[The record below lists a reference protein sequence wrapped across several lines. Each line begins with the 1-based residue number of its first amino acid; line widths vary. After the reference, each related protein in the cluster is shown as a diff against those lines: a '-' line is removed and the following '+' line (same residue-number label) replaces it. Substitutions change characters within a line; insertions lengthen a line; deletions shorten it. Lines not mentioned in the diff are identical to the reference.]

1 LSTAG
6 DEEVDMI
13 QGAHRSIFRTDAIR
27 RYAQDQSKAVLPR
40 FVCPRTFLCL
50 WILLGLLFL
59 AGSYVT
65 WVARGLLSGADTVE
79 HGR

>member
-1 LSTAG
+1 
-6 DEEVDMI
+6 MI
-13 QGAHRSIFRTDAIR
+13 QGAHRSIFRRDAIR
-27 RYAQDQSKAVLPR
+27 RYAQAQDKAVLPR

-65 WVARGLLSGADTVE
+65 WVAHGLLLGVHTVRTPAIRS
-79 HGR
+79 HPGQ

>member
-1 LSTAG
+1 
-6 DEEVDMI
+6 MI
-13 QGAHRSIFRTDAIR
+13 PGAHRSIFRTEAIL
-27 RYAQDQSKAVLPR
+27 RYAQNQSKAVLPR

-65 WVARGLLSGADTVE
+65 WVGRGLLWGSAQTSAIRS
-79 HGR
+79 HPKQ